1 MALGRVD
8 KRPSTDT
15 WPRGTKRREIHV
27 DKPCWETTTENPGD
41 NRIDMLKNKI
51 AAKSR
56 KTNH

>member
-41 NRIDMLKNKI
+41 NGIDMLKNKMGRLV
-51 AAKSR
+51 K
-56 KTNH
+56 K

>member
-1 MALGRVD
+1 M
-8 KRPSTDT
+8 
-15 WPRGTKRREIHV
+15 
-27 DKPCWETTTENPGD
+27 TENPGD